1 MTRISIFMTA
11 ISLAVLSVAAADES
25 ENLQLEQRLE
35 AHINFLADDLL
46 RGRQT
51 GTDGYNIAAAYV
63 TSQFRQLGLSPAGN
77 EGSFLQQVPLRRAWL
92 SEGSVELTLKR
103 EDQSR
108 DFRFVE
114 DFYMKTNKSHTTSE
128 VDAGMVFVGYGIHA
142 PELDY
147 SDYAG
152 MEVNGKVVVSLAGQP
167 HDFPSEEGAHFA
179 SRREKLQAAVANG
192 AIGIITIHTPR
203 SEERYAWARLENQVG
218 MPSMGWLDENGN
230 VFAAPDQIRAS
241 AAVNHTAADVLFEG
255 AESSLEDLL
264 GRDDKGEPLS
274 GFELTGTIQMRQSTT
289 YEAIFSPNVLA
300 YLRGS
305 DPLLNDEFVVYT
317 AHLDHIGELHGDGHE
332 DPINNGALDNASGIS
347 VMLETARLF
356 AEQETPRRSVLF
368 IAVTAEEKG
377 LVGSEYFAN
386 NPTVPTESLAGV
398 INLDMPLLLY
408 DFGDVIA
415 FGAEHSTLGNAVQRA
430 ADEAGVTLS
439 PDPFPEQ
446 NMFVRSDHYRFV
458 QQGVPAIFLVTGRQ
472 SRDGETDTMPIF
484 EGFLKEH
491 YHMPSDDLRL
501 PINYNAA
508 ARFTRI
514 NARIGEIIAN
524 ELERPSW
531 REGDFFGETFSP

>member
-1 MTRISIFMTA
+1 
-11 ISLAVLSVAAADES
+11 
-25 ENLQLEQRLE
+25 
-35 AHINFLADDLL
+35 
-46 RGRQT
+46 
-51 GTDGYNIAAAYV
+51 
-63 TSQFRQLGLSPAGN
+63 
-77 EGSFLQQVPLRRAWL
+77 L
-92 SEGSVELTLKR
+92 SEGSAELTLKR

-114 DFYMKTNKSHTTSE
+114 DFYMGPNKSHTTSE

-491 YHMPSDDLRL
+491 YHLPSDDLLL